1 MIQNINPITFR
12 DFGII
17 LADKSGAQGASY
29 PLMIFDRNLP
39 LYRTVT
45 PTTLYCERSPA
56 VLSIRHGDSGFK
68 SFYLDKTVQLPAESE
83 FYMSALQDTSRA
95 FMLCQIPPR
104 QVGLM
109 DSAPNVH
116 VTPKLQIKKL
126 YTIFYQEKEQGFLF
140 PGESHSMLELTYVD
154 QGSLHSVADGQDLL
168 LKQGDLVIY
177 TPGQWHMQ
185 YADIGV
191 APRFINISFEATGFD
206 FRLLGNKLLKA
217 SQKGIELLQQMLR
230 EMEEQDDYAE
240 DMLLGLF
247 SQLLVTILRTDDVSA
262 PLRSTHCLN
271 HENAIIRKAQQYISA
286 NVRKRLSVP
295 LVAQNADISPS
306 YLTTLFQKHLQ
317 ISPGE
322 YIRRIKLQESKQ
334 MIREGNLNFTQI
346 AQTLHYSTIHHFS
359 RQFKEK
365 FGVTPSEYAK
375 SIK

>member
-12 DFGII
+12 DFGTI
-17 LADKSGAQGASY
+17 LSEKESQVGSAY
-29 PLMIFDRNLP
+29 PLMIFSRNLP
-39 LYRTVT
+39 IYRTVT
-45 PTTLYCERSPA
+45 PTTLCCDRSP
-56 VLSIRHGDSGFK
+56 VILSVRHSDGRYK
-68 SFYLDKTVQLPAESE
+68 SFYLDKNVQLPTDTE
-83 FYMSALQDTSRA
+83 FYLAAMQDTSRVV
-95 FMLCQIPPR
+95 MRCDEPPR
-104 QVGLM
+104 QTGLM
-109 DSAPNVH
+109 DTAPNTH
-116 VTPKLQIKKL
+116 IQANLQATRL
-126 YTIFYQEKEQGFLF
+126 YTFFYQEKEQGFLF
-140 PGESHSMLELTYVD
+140 PGESHNMPELTYVD

-168 LKQGDLVIY
+168 LKQGDMVLY

-191 APRFINISFEATGFD
+191 APRFITISFESVGLD
-206 FRLLGNKLLKA
+206 YQMLSNKILKVP
-217 SQKGIELLQQMLR
+217 QKVIELLQTMLR
-230 EMEEQDDYAE
+230 EQEDQEDHCDDMILA
-240 DMLLGLF
+240 LL
-247 SQLLVTILRTDDVSA
+247 SQLLVFMARSDEAAT
-262 PLRSTHCLN
+262 PLRSNHCLN
-271 HENAIIRKAQQYISA
+271 HENAIIRKAQQYISE
-286 NVRKRLSVP
+286 NVRRRLSVP

>member
-12 DFGII
+12 EFGSI
-17 LADKSGAQGASY
+17 LTEKESHTGAAY
-29 PLMIFDRNLP
+29 PLMIFNRNLP
-39 LYRTVT
+39 IYRTVT
-45 PTTLYCERSPA
+45 PTVLYCDRSPA
-56 VLSIRHGDSGFK
+56 ILSVQYRGSYK
-68 SFYLDKTVQLPAESE
+68 SFYLDKIVQLPAQTD
-83 FYMSALQDTSRA
+83 FYLAALQDNARA
-95 FMLCQIPPR
+95 VMRCEIPPR
-104 QVGLM
+104 QIGLM
-109 DSAPNVH
+109 DNPPTTH
-116 VTPKLQIKKL
+116 IQPKLQATKL
-126 YTIFYQEKEQGFLF
+126 YTFFYQEKEQGFLF
-140 PGESHSMLELTYVD
+140 SGESHNMPEITYVD

-168 LKQGDLVIY
+168 LKQGDMVVY
-177 TPGQWHMQ
+177 MPGQWHMQ

-191 APRFINISFEATGFD
+191 APRFITISFDAEGLD
-206 FRLLGNKLLKA
+206 YRSLSNKLIKVPQKA
-217 SQKGIELLQQMLR
+217 IDLLQTMLR
-230 EMEEQDDYAE
+230 EQEEQEHHAE
-240 DMLLGLF
+240 DMILALLT
-247 SQLLVTILRTDDVSA
+247 QLLVVMLRADATDA
-262 PLRSTHCLN
+262 PLRSNQSLN
-271 HENAIIRKAQQYISA
+271 HENAIIRKAQQYISD

>member
-1 MIQNINPITFR
+1 MIQNINPISFR
-12 DFGII
+12 QFGTI
-17 LADKSGAQGASY
+17 LSEKEAQAGAAY
-29 PLMIFDRNLP
+29 PLMIFSRNLP
-39 LYRTVT
+39 IYRTVT
-45 PTTLYCERSPA
+45 PTTLYCDRSP
-56 VLSIRHGDSGFK
+56 VILSVRHSAEGFK
-68 SFYLDKTVQLPAESE
+68 NFYLDKTVQLPVDTE
-83 FYMSALQDTSRA
+83 FYLSALQDSSRA
-95 FMLCQIPPR
+95 VMRCDVPPR

-109 DSAPNVH
+109 DSAPDTH
-116 VTPKLQIKKL
+116 IQAKLQATRL
-126 YTIFYQEKEQGFLF
+126 YTFFYQEKEQGFLF
-140 PGESHSMLELTYVD
+140 SGESHSMPEITYVD

-168 LKQGDLVIY
+168 LKQGDMVLY

-191 APRFINISFEATGFD
+191 APRFITISFDAEGLD
-206 FRLLGNKLLKA
+206 YQSLSNKLLKA
-217 SQKGIELLQQMLR
+217 PQKAIELLQAMLR
-230 EMEEQDDYAE
+230 EQEESDAHAE
-240 DMLLGLF
+240 DMILALL
-247 SQLLVTILRTDDVSA
+247 SQLLITMFRSIKTAA
-262 PLRSTHCLN
+262 PLRSNHCLN
-271 HENAIIRKAQQYISA
+271 HENAIIRKAQQYISE

>member
-12 DFGII
+12 EFGLI
-17 LADKSGAQGASY
+17 LAQKDAQIGAAY
-29 PLMIFDRNLP
+29 PLMIFNRNLP
-39 LYRTVT
+39 IYRTVT
-45 PTTLYCERSPA
+45 PTTLYCDRSPA
-56 VLSIRHGDSGFK
+56 ILSVRNSSGGYQ
-68 SFYLDKTVQLPAESE
+68 SFYLDKSIQLPPETD
-83 FYMSALQDTSRA
+83 FYLAALQDTSRA
-95 FMLCQIPPR
+95 VMRCEVPPR
-104 QVGLM
+104 QIGLM
-109 DSAPNVH
+109 DSPPESH
-116 VTPKLQIKKL
+116 IQPKLQATRL
-126 YTIFYQEKEQGFLF
+126 YTFFYQEKEQGFLF
-140 PGESHSMLELTYVD
+140 PGESHNMPELTYVD

-168 LKQGDLVIY
+168 LKQGDMVLY

-191 APRFINISFEATGFD
+191 APRYITISFDAEGLD
-206 FRLLGNKLLKA
+206 YRLLGNRLLKA
-217 SQKGIELLQQMLR
+217 PQKAAELLQAMLR
-230 EMEEQDDYAE
+230 EQEEQEQHAE
-240 DMLLGLF
+240 DMILALLT
-247 SQLLVTILRTDDVSA
+247 QLLVLIYRCDATEI
-262 PLRSTHCLN
+262 PLRSNQSLN
-271 HENAIIRKAQQYISA
+271 HENAIIRKAQQYISD

-295 LVAQNADISPS
+295 MVAQNADISPS

-346 AQTLHYSTIHHFS
+346 SQTLHYSTIHHFS

>member
-1 MIQNINPITFR
+1 MIQNINPMTFR
-12 DFGII
+12 GFGII
-17 LADKSGAQGASY
+17 VAEKDTQIGSAY
-29 PLMIFDRNLP
+29 PLMIFNKNLP
-39 LYRTVT
+39 IYRTVG
-45 PTTLYCERSPA
+45 PTVLYCDRSPA
-56 VLSIRHGDSGFK
+56 ILYLRHRNDYK
-68 SFYLDKTVQLPAESE
+68 SFYLDKMVQLPPETE
-83 FYMSALQDTSRA
+83 FYLAALQDNARA
-95 FMLCQIPPR
+95 VMRCDIPPR

-109 DSAPNVH
+109 DSPPGTH
-116 VTPKLQIKKL
+116 IHPKLQATRL
-126 YTIFYQEKEQGFLF
+126 YTFFYQEKEQGFIF
-140 PGESHSMLELTYVD
+140 PGESHSMPEITYVD
-154 QGSLHSVADGQDLL
+154 QGCLHSVADGQDLL
-168 LKQGDLVIY
+168 LKQGDMVLY

-191 APRFINISFEATGFD
+191 APRYITISFEAEGLD
-206 FRLLGNKLLKA
+206 YQALGNKLLKTP
-217 SQKGIELLQQMLR
+217 QKAIELLQAMLR
-230 EMEEQDDYAE
+230 EQEEQEHHAE
-240 DMLLGLF
+240 DMILALLT
-247 SQLLVTILRTDDVSA
+247 QLLVLMLRCDETEV
-262 PLRSTHCLN
+262 PLRSTQSMN
-271 HENAIIRKAQQYISA
+271 HENAIIRKAQQYISD

-334 MIREGNLNFTQI
+334 MIREGDLNFTQI